1 MIQNGRKIFQVK
13 GWLNIM
19 WLYFI
24 LSWTECLTE
33 GILLSLYLTVCSPVT
48 GSTELLFRVICVNVL
63 RFCKRSWSSNR
74 NTADLWSVDLC
85 VELNPTSCLLWWTTT
100 EQNRRPLFHILQ
112 EKTAR
117 LPKVSVKGHQSKFK
131 LNSSYLVI
139 CVFCIWEL
147 LLLLLNCECISHII
161 IHNLL

>member
-24 LSWTECLTE
+24 LSWTE
-33 GILLSLYLTVCSPVT
+33 GILLSLYLTFWPPMT

-63 RFCKRSWSSNR
+63 RLTQQQKHSWPVISRSVCGVKLN
-74 NTADLWSVDLC
+74 
-85 VELNPTSCLLWWTTT
+85 ELSAVMNDHRT
-100 EQNRRPLFHILQ
+100 EQNRRPLLHILQ
-112 EKTAR
+112 EQRAR

-131 LNSSYLVI
+131 LNSSYLFV

-161 IHNLL
+161 FRNLL